1 MVVARPLGTSIPV
14 GPVSEQNPALSANW
28 VSASL
33 AEVFVFSGES
43 GDAAA
48 SLRSAGPFGIA
59 QGRQPTRP
67 SLRGSSFFLVVH

>member
-33 AEVFVFSGES
+33 AEAFVFLGKSGG
-43 GDAAA
+43 GDA
-48 SLRSAGPFGIA
+48 SLCPAG
-59 QGRQPTRP
+59 QPKRL
-67 SLRGSSFFLVVH
+67 SLRGSSFFLMALKEMVH